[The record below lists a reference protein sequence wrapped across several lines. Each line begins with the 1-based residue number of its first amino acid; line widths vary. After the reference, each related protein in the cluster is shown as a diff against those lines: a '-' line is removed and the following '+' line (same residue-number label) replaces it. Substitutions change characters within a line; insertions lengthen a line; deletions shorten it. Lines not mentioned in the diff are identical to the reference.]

1 MGRIYRI
8 WGAAEYLLF
17 RRFHFTFL
25 YMNVCSYSLCQYG
38 GRLEGDLSLEETEK
52 GRFLA
57 LTVVTDEAE
66 AACRR

>member
-1 MGRIYRI
+1 MGGSSVSLFQEIPLHF
-8 WGAAEYLLF
+8 LL
-17 RRFHFTFL
+17 
-25 YMNVCSYSLCQYG
+25 G
-38 GRLEGDLSLEETEK
+38 GDLSLEETEK